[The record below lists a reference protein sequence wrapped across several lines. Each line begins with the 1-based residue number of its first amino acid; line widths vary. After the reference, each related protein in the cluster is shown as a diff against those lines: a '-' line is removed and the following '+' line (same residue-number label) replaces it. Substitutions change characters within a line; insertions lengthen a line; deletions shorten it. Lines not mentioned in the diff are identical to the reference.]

1 MQAIISLIKYL
12 VCKYFKVVAIS
23 AYFVCFFSEFIHT
36 LFEFC
41 CLSLCRFLFA
51 FDTSFA
57 AGERLCGTLSYND
70 NITHS
75 PAYGGR
81 MKRNGKSGQLQR
93 LDPQKQIGRTSSG
106 ENSLF
111 SPLAISLS
119 KRMWTVS
126 FLFRKN
132 IPDSQGET
140 ALSLSDQFSVPS
152 HGGGEYHSLTYSPGA
167 CKISE

>member
-1 MQAIISLIKYL
+1 MHRRNAGGQ
-12 VCKYFKVVAIS
+12 
-23 AYFVCFFSEFIHT
+23 T
-36 LFEFC
+36 
-41 CLSLCRFLFA
+41 RFLFA

-111 SPLAISLS
+111 SPLASSLS
-119 KRMWTVS
+119 KKPTPIT
-126 FLFRKN
+126 LFR
-132 IPDSQGET
+132 ET
-140 ALSLSDQFSVPS
+140 PHSAVCVFQRSRTKERGLWFTPNYSDQTQILFSKSMSRGSIQKKNLVGLEGKVRFPLCS
-152 HGGGEYHSLTYSPGA
+152 A
-167 CKISE
+167 